1 MVKKPCKGIMT
12 QTLKLDDTR
21 FALKPYLYTCQ
32 TCNKLTNLSEEQLDG
47 SLVCS
52 ETYRPPEDGELR
64 FYPGDENVIQ
74 FRHWNKMLS
83 NSKKLGVRVDPEWR
97 DFQNFYLWVESC
109 EDFEEDSELKLRFTV
124 EGYFPHNCF
133 WEN

>member
-1 MVKKPCKGIMT
+1 MTKKPCKGIMT

-52 ETYRPPEDGELR
+52 ETYKLPEDGELR

-83 NSKKLGVRVDPEWR
+83 NSKKLCVKVVPEWR

-109 EDFEEDSELKLRFTV
+109 EDFEEDSELKLRFTP

>member
-1 MVKKPCKGIMT
+1 MTKKPCKGTMT

-21 FALKPYLYTCQ
+21 FALKPYLHTCQ
-32 TCNKLTNLSEEQLDG
+32 SCNKIINLSEEELGG

-52 ETYRPPEDGELR
+52 ETYRLPEDGELR

-74 FRHWNKMLS
+74 FRYWTKMLS
-83 NSKKLGVRVDPEWR
+83 DSKKFGVRVAPEWR
-97 DFQNFYLWVESC
+97 DFQNFYLWTEKC
-109 EDFEEDSELKLRFTV
+109 DDFEEDSELRLISKR
-124 EGYFPHNCF
+124 EGYFPHNCV